1 MILINFIKNGILHYK
16 MRYLL
21 LSVLVVSLVGILM
34 APVVSSQQATI
45 PAWIKINAIW
55 WASDQIPDSA
65 FLQGI
70 QFLIKEGIMVIPSTE
85 TSESS
90 QSQVV
95 PAWIKNNAGWWAEDK
110 ISEAEFVNAIQ
121 YLIKH
126 GIIIVND
133 GSSCANDLAEIFGDS
148 NMSIKHTC
156 DLHESSVHS
165 ELIPAIDSINYN
177 SLGFRGDEFSKIK
190 PDRNSL
196 KKAFLLTGFFINKF
210 LGNNDK
216 KLPFYRKKI
225 LN

>member
-1 MILINFIKNGILHYK
+1 MILINFIKNGILYYK

-34 APVVSSQQATI
+34 TPAVSGQQATI
-45 PAWIKINAIW
+45 PDWIKNNAMW

-133 GSSCANDLAEIFGDS
+133 GSSCANDL
-148 NMSIKHTC
+148 
-156 DLHESSVHS
+156 
-165 ELIPAIDSINYN
+165 
-177 SLGFRGDEFSKIK
+177 
-190 PDRNSL
+190 
-196 KKAFLLTGFFINKF
+196 
-210 LGNNDK
+210 
-216 KLPFYRKKI
+216 
-225 LN
+225 